1 MIDSIELYKEALT
14 FAKNTPLSSVTYFSK
29 LRNSYLHI
37 VTTIFY
43 ELVTKKNSPLLSLL
57 CNLSNVRLTPKNFSL
72 PTTAL
77 RFPVPTGFDLLLLVY
92 GLNFALSE
100 NLTSC
105 SQIFDESSKEIFREK
120 NLDNKDLQLLYTCL
134 QTLDDS
140 IGNLCGTEKI
150 VEKRIEV
157 PVIKRVEVPVE
168 KIVERRVEVPVEK
181 IIERRIEVPIET
193 TPVTPDKDLVQIL
206 DIIAQNRH
214 ADDERLISEIK
225 TVQRSLQDQLPR
237 LQDTLKTIAAIRD
250 GIDFKSMAE
259 PINQLTQLYDKLA
272 ETLQRHPQQDMQK
285 GYETLLKRCRN
296 FLRYVE
302 QSLGML
308 GVELINEVGVTIDF
322 NRHEVMNMSRPSDF
336 AKVSKVLHVGLIYKG
351 QILRKAEVEVANT
364 AINAQEQYQAIRK
377 SFGR

>member
-14 FAKNTPLSSVTYFSK
+14 FAKNTPLSSVTYFST

-57 CNLSNVRLTPKNFSL
+57 CNLSNVKLTPKNFSL
-72 PTTAL
+72 PTTPL

-120 NLDNKDLQLLYTCL
+120 NLDNKNLQLLYTCL

-140 IGNLCGTEKI
+140 IGSLCGAERI

-168 KIVERRVEVPVEK
+168 KIVERRVEVPVE
-181 IIERRIEVPIET
+181 RRVEIPVET
-193 TPVTPDKDLVQIL
+193 TPITPDKDLVQIL

-225 TVQRSLQDQLPR
+225 TVQMSLQDQLPR
-237 LQDTLKTIAAIRD
+237 LQDTLKTIAKIRD

-272 ETLQRHPQQDMQK
+272 ETLQRHPQQDTQK

-302 QSLGML
+302 QSLAML
-308 GVELINEVGVTIDF
+308 GVELINEAGVTIDF
-322 NRHEVMNMSRPSDF
+322 NKHEVMNMNRPSDF
-336 AKVSKVLHVGLIYKG
+336 AKVSKVLHAGLIYKG
-351 QILRKAEVEVANT
+351 QILRKAEVEVSNT
-364 AINAQEQYQAIRK
+364 SINAQEQYQAIRK

>member
-1 MIDSIELYKEALT
+1 MIDSIELYKAALT
-14 FAKNTPLSSVTYFSK
+14 FAKNTPLSSIIYFST

-43 ELVTKKNSPLLSLL
+43 ELITQKSSPLLSLL
-57 CNLSNVRLTPKNFSL
+57 CNLSNVKLTPKNFSL
-72 PTTAL
+72 PTTSL
-77 RFPVPTGFDLLLLVY
+77 RFPVSTGFDLLILVY

-120 NLDNKDLQLLYTCL
+120 TLDTKNLQLLYTCL

-140 IGNLCGTEKI
+140 IGNFCGAEKI
-150 VEKRIEV
+150 IEKRIEV
-157 PVIKRVEVPVE
+157 PIIKRVEVPVE
-168 KIVERRVEVPVEK
+168 R
-181 IIERRIEVPIET
+181 IIERRIEVPVET
-193 TPVTPDKDLVQIL
+193 TPITTDKDLVQIL
-206 DIIAQNRH
+206 NIIAQNRH
-214 ADDERLISEIK
+214 TDDERLISEIK
-225 TVQRSLQDQLPR
+225 AVQRSLQDQLPR
-237 LQDTLKTIAAIRD
+237 LQDTLKTIATIRD
-250 GIDFKSMAE
+250 GIEFKSMAE

-272 ETLQRHPQQDMQK
+272 EILQRHPQQDIQK

-308 GVELINEVGVTIDF
+308 GVELINEKGVTLDF
-322 NRHEVMNMSRPSDF
+322 NKHEVMNTTRPSDF

-351 QILRKAEVEVANT
+351 QVLRKAEVEVTNALT
-364 AINAQEQYQAIRK
+364 NAQEQYQAIRK